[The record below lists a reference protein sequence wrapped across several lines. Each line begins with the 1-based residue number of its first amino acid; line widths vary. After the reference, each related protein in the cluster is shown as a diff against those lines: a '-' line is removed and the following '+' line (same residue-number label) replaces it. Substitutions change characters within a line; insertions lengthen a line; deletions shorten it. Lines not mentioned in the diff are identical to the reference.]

1 MGPLFACIQRSVLSG
16 ICFYLLSLLCNGFCV
31 VFCQHLRSD
40 PTSVQALIKTNT
52 NYYLSRTLRPACSQ
66 GPLLSCLLL
75 STACCQLLVSEWCPD
90 FGGVVALPVVAIL
103 DSVIA
108 FKPFESIKYH
118 HSVLSLVEFLPSLGD
133 SCCHRLVTA
142 NLVSTPNLWS
152 PSSPTSDDHHLELLT
167 SSFGV
172 GFKHCC

>member
-1 MGPLFACIQRSVLSG
+1 MSTGIHKELYYSYNSSDSLGPLFACIQRSVLSG

-90 FGGVVALPVVAIL
+90 FGGVVAIPVVAIL

-118 HSVLSLVEFLPSLGD
+118 HKSQAQSQ
-133 SCCHRLVTA
+133 
-142 NLVSTPNLWS
+142 VSTPGCCPL
-152 PSSPTSDDHHLELLT
+152 PLLLCPL
-167 SSFGV
+167 SCGLVVS
-172 GFKHCC
+172 CL